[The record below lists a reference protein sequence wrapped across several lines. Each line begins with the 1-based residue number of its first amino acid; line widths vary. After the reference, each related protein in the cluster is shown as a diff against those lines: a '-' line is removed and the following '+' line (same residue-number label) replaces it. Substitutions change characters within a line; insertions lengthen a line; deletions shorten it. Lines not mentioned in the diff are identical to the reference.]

1 MEGKLQLLNTEFKNK
16 QNVII
21 NLNQKQKP
29 GAPAPKPANSI
40 NPPSKTSNEL
50 NDELT
55 QQIDR
60 LNDKII
66 V

>member
-29 GAPAPKPANSI
+29 GAPAPKPSNSI
-40 NPPSKTSNEL
+40 NPPAKSGNEL

-55 QQIDR
+55 Q
-60 LNDKII
+60 
-66 V
+66 